1 MWEIKLEP
9 RSECRIRPGF
19 ISLFCIAAT
28 SVLLDSLV
36 LLLGLMRME
45 STFLEKDDANLM
57 LHYKASF
64 WQDKT
69 LNIKL

>member
-1 MWEIKLEP
+1 MQVTVDGTLNSGDLAPNGKKSADLHFQAP
-9 RSECRIRPGF
+9 
-19 ISLFCIAAT
+19 
-28 SVLLDSLV
+28 
-36 LLLGLMRME
+36 
-45 STFLEKDDANLM
+45 KDDASLV

>member
-1 MWEIKLEP
+1 
-9 RSECRIRPGF
+9 
-19 ISLFCIAAT
+19 
-28 SVLLDSLV
+28 
-36 LLLGLMRME
+36 ME